1 MEWEKILAKQVT
13 HKQLISKMYKELL
26 SLDSKIQITQLK
38 KKQTKN
44 LNRYFSKEDIEM
56 ANGNIRRYS
65 SAHITNHQRN
75 ANHNKND
82 M

>member
-1 MEWEKILAKQVT
+1 
-13 HKQLISKMYKELL
+13 MYKEIL
-26 SLDSKIQITQLK
+26 SLDSKNHITQF

-56 ANGNIRRYS
+56 ANGNIRMYS
-65 SAHITNHQRN
+65 SAHITNHQGN